1 MQLPGMLFS
10 LKVGKRK
17 SLNILLKNKLE
28 LNHCYCPIK
37 RYLQS
42 VRTMSKIC
50 TLMNFLSVKKDKAPA
65 ATAPQGDGISSEMKL
80 RAEEKS
86 LVMAIRDTF
95 LPRMQGRD
103 ASIFCTLI
111 TDIWPHV
118 DLPLLFGG
126 ESPLSKP
133 PQSRISSRAR
143 TAKSDNSAR
152 SLKGEKCVYF
162 FFTTINQ
169 FSWFFFLFWGKGIRT
184 VYVEKNRCNGLCRMI
199 FFLWCF
205 ILVKQV
211 ISRSKFNTRFPNIFI
226 CLVIIFFK
234 KMFCL

>member
-1 MQLPGMLFS
+1 
-10 LKVGKRK
+10 
-17 SLNILLKNKLE
+17 
-28 LNHCYCPIK
+28 
-37 RYLQS
+37 
-42 VRTMSKIC
+42 MSKIC
-50 TLMNFLSVKKDKAPA
+50 TLMNFLSVKKDKAPVA
-65 ATAPQGDGISSEMKL
+65 AAPQGDGISSEMKL

-152 SLKGEKCVYF
+152 SLKGEKCVYLF
-162 FFTTINQ
+162 HLYNHKSVFLV
-169 FSWFFFLFWGKGIRT
+169 FLF
-184 VYVEKNRCNGLCRMI
+184 
-199 FFLWCF
+199 
-205 ILVKQV
+205 IL
-211 ISRSKFNTRFPNIFI
+211 R
-226 CLVIIFFK
+226 
-234 KMFCL
+234 

>member
-1 MQLPGMLFS
+1 M
-10 LKVGKRK
+10 
-17 SLNILLKNKLE
+17 LLKR
-28 LNHCYCPIK
+28 IK
-37 RYLQS
+37 NLVFGNLYFNLPS
-42 VRTMSKIC
+42 A
-50 TLMNFLSVKKDKAPA
+50 KKDKAPA
-65 ATAPQGDGISSEMKL
+65 AAPGDDISSEMKL

-118 DLPLLFGG
+118 DLPMLFGG

-152 SLKGEKCVYF
+152 SLKGE
-162 FFTTINQ
+162 
-169 FSWFFFLFWGKGIRT
+169 FFL
-184 VYVEKNRCNGLCRMI
+184 
-199 FFLWCF
+199 
-205 ILVKQV
+205 
-211 ISRSKFNTRFPNIFI
+211 RFSPPGR
-226 CLVIIFFK
+226 LTSPS
-234 KMFCL
+234 

>member
-1 MQLPGMLFS
+1 MG
-10 LKVGKRK
+10 KVGKRK
-17 SLNILLKNKLE
+17 SLTILLKNKLE
-28 LNHCYCPIK
+28 LNHCYCSIK

-42 VRTMSKIC
+42 VRTTGMSKIC

-169 FSWFFFLFWGKGIRT
+169 FSWFFLFMLR
-184 VYVEKNRCNGLCRMI
+184 
-199 FFLWCF
+199 
-205 ILVKQV
+205 
-211 ISRSKFNTRFPNIFI
+211 
-226 CLVIIFFK
+226 
-234 KMFCL
+234 

>member
-1 MQLPGMLFS
+1 MLLSNKKKLP
-10 LKVGKRK
+10 V
-17 SLNILLKNKLE
+17 N
-28 LNHCYCPIK
+28 
-37 RYLQS
+37 QS
-42 VRTMSKIC
+42 YVE
-50 TLMNFLSVKKDKAPA
+50 TLHIDEYFLSVKKDKAAP
-65 ATAPQGDGISSEMKL
+65 ATAPQGEDISSEMKL

-162 FFTTINQ
+162 FFSTRKH
-169 FSWFFFLFWGKGIRT
+169 FPLVEFVFFFYEVKVLERSLQRRQMDWFMQDDSLPLMCCIGYTCNWQTKIQHLFSKHIH
-184 VYVEKNRCNGLCRMI
+184 MP
-199 FFLWCF
+199 CF
-205 ILVKQV
+205 
-211 ISRSKFNTRFPNIFI
+211 S
-226 CLVIIFFK
+226 II
-234 KMFCL
+234 

>member
-1 MQLPGMLFS
+1 MLFS

-17 SLNILLKNKLE
+17 SLYILLKNKLE

-162 FFTTINQ
+162 FFRTINQ
-169 FSWFFFLFWGKGIRT
+169 FSWFFFLF
-184 VYVEKNRCNGLCRMI
+184 
-199 FFLWCF
+199 
-205 ILVKQV
+205 
-211 ISRSKFNTRFPNIFI
+211 
-226 CLVIIFFK
+226 
-234 KMFCL
+234 

>member
-1 MQLPGMLFS
+1 MLFS
-10 LKVGKRK
+10 LKAGKRK

-37 RYLQS
+37 RYFQS
-42 VRTMSKIC
+42 VRTISKIC

-162 FFTTINQ
+162 FVTTINQ
-169 FSWFFFLFWGKGIRT
+169 FSWFFFLF
-184 VYVEKNRCNGLCRMI
+184 
-199 FFLWCF
+199 
-205 ILVKQV
+205 
-211 ISRSKFNTRFPNIFI
+211 
-226 CLVIIFFK
+226 
-234 KMFCL
+234 

>member
-1 MQLPGMLFS
+1 MLLSSKKKLPVNNS
-10 LKVGKRK
+10 YV
-17 SLNILLKNKLE
+17 E
-28 LNHCYCPIK
+28 
-37 RYLQS
+37 
-42 VRTMSKIC
+42 
-50 TLMNFLSVKKDKAPA
+50 TLHIDEYFLSVKKDKAAP
-65 ATAPQGDGISSEMKL
+65 ATAPQGEDISSEMKL

-162 FFTTINQ
+162 FFSTRKH
-169 FSWFFFLFWGKGIRT
+169 FPLVEFVFFF
-184 VYVEKNRCNGLCRMI
+184 YE
-199 FFLWCF
+199 
-205 ILVKQV
+205 VKV
-211 ISRSKFNTRFPNIFI
+211 LERS
-226 CLVIIFFK
+226 L
-234 KMFCL
+234 